1 MTNVAI
7 LGYGTIGSGVAKV
20 IKENQDVIKLNSGDD
35 VKVTKILDLRDF
47 PGDEN
52 EALITHDYEEIV
64 NDPDIDIV
72 VETMGGTKPA
82 FDFVKR
88 AILAG
93 KSVCTSNKALVA
105 DHGTE
110 LIRTAKEKNVK
121 FYFEASVGG
130 GIPILRPLKTCIVA
144 DQVESI
150 RGILNG
156 TTNFILTKME
166 KDGASYEDVL
176 KEAQSLGYAEA
187 DPTADVEGFDAD
199 NLVAQQIGQIQKRKL
214 F

>member
-1 MTNVAI
+1 MKRRRKEINQKMTNVAI

-35 VKVTKILDLRDF
+35 IKVSKILDLRDF
-47 PGDEN
+47 PDDEN
-52 EALITHDYEEIV
+52 ESLITHDYEEIV

-144 DQVESI
+144 DQV
-150 RGILNG
+150 
-156 TTNFILTKME
+156 
-166 KDGASYEDVL
+166 
-176 KEAQSLGYAEA
+176 
-187 DPTADVEGFDAD
+187 
-199 NLVAQQIGQIQKRKL
+199 
-214 F
+214 